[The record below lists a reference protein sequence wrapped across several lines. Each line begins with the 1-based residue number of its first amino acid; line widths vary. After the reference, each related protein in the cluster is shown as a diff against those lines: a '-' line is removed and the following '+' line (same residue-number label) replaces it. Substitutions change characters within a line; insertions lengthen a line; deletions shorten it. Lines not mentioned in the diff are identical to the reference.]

1 MSQYFS
7 IGMKRKIFLPPEG
20 VEGGYLSALL
30 RSIVKALS
38 IKIYKRRAKGNGWK
52 IGVLSIYNCV
62 KDTTTDPKL
71 ESRFVIELAVY
82 KSKDG

>member
-1 MSQYFS
+1 MSQYFR

-20 VEGGYLSALL
+20 VGGGYISALI

-38 IKIYKRRAKGNGWK
+38 IKRYKRREKGNGCK
-52 IGVLSIYNCV
+52 TGVLSIYNCV
-62 KDTTTDPKL
+62 KDTTTDPRL